1 MQVTPS
7 KVTHDK
13 ATVYMG
19 IVEAQTKARP
29 TLTIVE
35 KERIKQQ
42 QETCFQNNRTAH
54 RSGIT
59 LTTPLVFLENI
70 DTLGGEGIK
79 TQTTGS
85 WGFPALSLLLT
96 CFLFL
101 D

>member
-42 QETCFQNNRTAH
+42 
-54 RSGIT
+54 
-59 LTTPLVFLENI
+59 
-70 DTLGGEGIK
+70 
-79 TQTTGS
+79 
-85 WGFPALSLLLT
+85 
-96 CFLFL
+96 
-101 D
+101 